1 VLQKYFS
8 HPSSVSYLFRN
19 FTHKTETLG
28 HRKASEGGGGG
39 GGTSKITKPPGQI
52 IMIDQSEILSI
63 SQILFITLFF
73 FSAHPGHCCVV
84 DQQPVCAITV
94 EPKTIF
100 LIQTVIFWGF
110 FVIE

>member
-28 HRKASEGGGGG
+28 HRKASEGGSGGR
-39 GGTSKITKPPGQI
+39 TSKIPKPPGQI

-73 FSAHPGHCCVV
+73 FLHIQGTAPASLTSS
-84 DQQPVCAITV
+84 QCAQLRLSR
-94 EPKTIF
+94 KTIF
-100 LIQTVIFWGF
+100 LIRTVIFWGF